1 MPHVADNDY
10 VVQLQEWLM
19 REGLTYPSMPM
30 EGAHPNYFTI
40 NGKAYPATDT
50 IHMALAVR
58 PESARSLRAL
68 IGNVTEPPG
77 GLFRLPGAFSRH
89 EFSAD
94 YTISMFGFNFRQ
106 GQE

>member
-1 MPHVADNDY
+1 LGGTASASGATSAIRICNPLHPEELLVWQCAQRAKVPDVFMPHVADNDY

-50 IHMALAVR
+50 IHMALGETLKVR
-58 PESARSLRAL
+58 R
-68 IGNVTEPPG
+68 
-77 GLFRLPGAFSRH
+77 
-89 EFSAD
+89 
-94 YTISMFGFNFRQ
+94 
-106 GQE
+106 